1 MSNCEKST
9 LYIICLL
16 IFIISCFYVYHTINK
31 NREIKKID
39 KIKKDKNVEIKE
51 YNKLNDQYNE
61 KPLKLFKNMF
71 EYPDPWRNRTEILKN
86 QMNNNEY
93 K

>member
-16 IFIISCFYVYHTINK
+16 IFIASCFYVYYTIIK

-39 KIKKDKNVEIKE
+39 KIKKDENLEIKE
-51 YNKLNDQYNE
+51 YNKLNEQYNE

-71 EYPDPWRNRTEILKN
+71 EYPDPWRNGTEIAMSNL
-86 QMNNNEY
+86 NNECN
-93 K
+93 

>member
-16 IFIISCFYVYHTINK
+16 IFIASCFYVYYTIIK

-39 KIKKDKNVEIKE
+39 KIKKDENLEIKE
-51 YNKLNDQYNE
+51 YNKLNEQYNE

-71 EYPDPWRNRTEILKN
+71 EYPDPWRNGMEIAMSNL
-86 QMNNNEY
+86 NNEY
-93 K
+93 N